1 MAKRDLTSLLG
12 RDSGVSFGDL
22 AGEYLSGKNKKDN
35 RARNVLI
42 ASLFFNAKES
52 KMQKNAQKNLEDLEK
67 QKVFEI
73 SKVTNNWNAYN
84 TLMQDDE
91 AFKKDKNYFRLKSET
106 EFSRLNPEYD
116 LTTEYNRTKRKLEID
131 EYQNALEKLHNDKI
145 SEGDI
150 TKKLSKEE
158 FFKPF
163 EDYYRD
169 KEKNIKSPENIS
181 LVHKGFSMLT
191 GRKKDN
197 KTEQEIKNEKL
208 VALQSSYDYLLNP
221 DIIQGP
227 AAIDLYRDPNDV
239 VYNRDETNDYI
250 IKTYG
255 NKIKDDLLTNILED
269 VQDEKSTK
277 DNYTINDIKSKVI
290 TSRVSQD
297 VTLITQEINKE
308 KEQFKVKWEQKN
320 NKKVSGLNEKE
331 LKLYNIEQQEAVD
344 LVTGLGDEDTITLNR
359 LIRQEQATK
368 NPQEKNI
375 LKNRIRD
382 LSIGKIEQ
390 LALSSAFQSMADPE
404 VSAYINNEI
413 RAGNFKDRN
422 EWFTETVSQQLEA
435 YDNYLNLDNK

>member
-1 MAKRDLTSLLG
+1 MSDNKNFTSLLG
-12 RDSGVSFGDL
+12 RNSETSFADI
-22 AGEYLSGKNKKDN
+22 AGAYLSRGRKKDN
-35 RARNVLI
+35 RARNVLL
-42 ASLFFNAKES
+42 ASLFFNAKEASMQS
-52 KMQKNAQKNLEDLEK
+52 KVLKNLKENDE
-67 QKVFEI
+67 QKTFDN
-73 SKVTNNWNAYN
+73 SKVINRWNAYN

-116 LTTEYNRTKRKLEID
+116 LTTEASRKDRTLEID
-131 EYQNALEKLHNDKI
+131 EYEKALKKLHNDKI
-145 SEGDI
+145 LQGDI

-344 LVTGLGDEDTITLNR
+344 LVTGLGDEDTIILNR

-404 VSAYINNEI
+404 VSMYITNEI
-413 RAGNFKDRN
+413 KAGNFKDRN

-435 YDNYLNLDNK
+435 YDGYLNK

>member
-1 MAKRDLTSLLG
+1 
-12 RDSGVSFGDL
+12 
-22 AGEYLSGKNKKDN
+22 KDN

-116 LTTEYNRTKRKLEID
+116 LTTEYNRTKRKSEID

-145 SEGDI
+145 SKGDI

-163 EDYYRD
+163 EDYYNS
-169 KEKNIKSPENIS
+169 KEKNITSSKNIS

-191 GRKKDN
+191 GRKKNN

-227 AAIDLYRDPNDV
+227 AAID
-239 VYNRDETNDYI
+239 
-250 IKTYG
+250 
-255 NKIKDDLLTNILED
+255 
-269 VQDEKSTK
+269 
-277 DNYTINDIKSKVI
+277 
-290 TSRVSQD
+290 
-297 VTLITQEINKE
+297 
-308 KEQFKVKWEQKN
+308 
-320 NKKVSGLNEKE
+320 
-331 LKLYNIEQQEAVD
+331 
-344 LVTGLGDEDTITLNR
+344 
-359 LIRQEQATK
+359 
-368 NPQEKNI
+368 
-375 LKNRIRD
+375 
-382 LSIGKIEQ
+382 
-390 LALSSAFQSMADPE
+390 
-404 VSAYINNEI
+404 
-413 RAGNFKDRN
+413 
-422 EWFTETVSQQLEA
+422 
-435 YDNYLNLDNK
+435 